1 MLSRGEIMRK
11 TAFAVVA
18 AGLFVGALHAQA
30 PGFTRK
36 LVQDQNLSVAD
47 RHAVQALAEFV
58 PGGVAGKHTHPG
70 EELGYVME
78 GTLELQIEGQP
89 PRLVKAGESF
99 FVPAGVVHDGK
110 NVGSGP
116 AKVLATYIVEKG
128 KPVASPAK

>member
-1 MLSRGEIMRK
+1 MKRLLL
-11 TAFAVVA
+11 VVA
-18 AGLFVGALHAQA
+18 IGGLATVIYAQQ

-36 LVQDQNLSVAD
+36 MLQDHDVSAPD
-47 RHAVQALAEFV
+47 RHVVQALAEFV
-58 PGGVAGKHTHPG
+58 PGGAAGKHTHPG
-70 EELGYVME
+70 EEFGYIVE

-89 PRLVKAGESF
+89 ARTVKAGEAF

-116 AKVLATYIVEKG
+116 AKVLATYVVEKG

>member
-1 MLSRGEIMRK
+1 MKKQWMLAGSIVLSLGL
-11 TAFAVVA
+11 VA
-18 AGLFVGALHAQA
+18 ALYAQQ

-36 LVQDQNLSVAD
+36 MLQDQNLAMSE
-47 RHAVQALAEFV
+47 RHAVQVVAEFV

-70 EELGYVME
+70 EELGYVLE
-78 GTLELQIEGQP
+78 GTLELQVAGQP
-89 PRLVKAGESF
+89 PRTVKAGETF

-128 KPVASPAK
+128 KPVASPVKD

>member
-1 MLSRGEIMRK
+1 MKKLWVLGGSIVLSLGL
-11 TAFAVVA
+11 A
-18 AGLFVGALHAQA
+18 AALYAQQ

-36 LVQDQNLSVAD
+36 MLQDQNLGMSD
-47 RHAVQALAEFV
+47 RHAVQVVAEFV

-78 GTLELQIEGQP
+78 GTLELQVSGQP
-89 PRLVKAGESF
+89 PRTLKAGETF